1 MWWPTARNTL
11 YLLCAEMVHLRHPK
25 TTTNQLLTPPARVA
39 HGGLLQRRYHQ
50 PPSFEPSKT

>member
-25 TTTNQLLTPPARVA
+25 KTTDQLLTQPARVA
-39 HGGLLQRRYHQ
+39 QGGLL
-50 PPSFEPSKT
+50 